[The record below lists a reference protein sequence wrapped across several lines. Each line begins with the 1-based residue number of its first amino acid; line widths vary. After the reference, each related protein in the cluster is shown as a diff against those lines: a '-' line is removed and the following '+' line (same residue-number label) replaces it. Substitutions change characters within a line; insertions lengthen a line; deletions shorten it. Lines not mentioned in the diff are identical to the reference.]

1 MRSLAKFI
9 DPFIEEEIKEYF
21 VAYSGGLDSTVLLS
35 EANDLLK
42 QKKTLKLKAIH
53 INHNYS
59 KNSKKWEKHCKDFC
73 KSKDIDL
80 LIFNIDFSKIKGAS
94 IEEQLRK
101 KRYEIFEKKLS
112 KGGRLFMGHH
122 EDDNIET
129 LVLRLLRGSG
139 TKGARSIPINRKLGK
154 GDIAR
159 PLLSLQKENLNLI
172 AKTKLLKFIH
182 DESNDDN
189 SFDENSPY
197 KPNSPYSASKAASD
211 HLGRAW
217 FKTYGMPIIITNT
230 SNNYGPWQFP
240 EKLIPLTILK
250 CINNEKIPIYGN
262 GEQIRDW
269 IFVDDHSNGILSAIH
284 NGRIG
289 EKYNISSENELM
301 NIDVVKNICTI
312 LDRVFPSNN
321 GKYSELISFV
331 NDRPGH
337 DTRYALGNKK
347 IKTLGWE
354 PKVKWQDGL
363 EITIKWYLKNKDF
376 LNKYSGDR
384 LGRS

>member
-1 MRSLAKFI
+1 MKMKKDNYLITGGYGFIGSSLLRILLNNNNNNVCNIDKLTYSSNLNSLENHDKLSNYKFYKEDI
-9 DPFIEEEIKEYF
+9 CDESSIYKIIK
-21 VAYSGGLDSTVLLS
+21 
-35 EANDLLK
+35 K
-42 QKKTLKLKAIH
+42 QKP
-53 INHNYS
+53 
-59 KNSKKWEKHCKDFC
+59 
-73 KSKDIDL
+73 
-80 LIFNIDFSKIKGAS
+80 SKIIHLAA
-94 IEEQLRK
+94 
-101 KRYEIFEKKLS
+101 
-112 KGGRLFMGHH
+112 
-122 EDDNIET
+122 ET
-129 LVLRLLRGSG
+129 HVD
-139 TKGARSIPINRKLGK
+139 RSIDNPSNFIKSNIMGTYSILNSSCKYW
-154 GDIAR
+154 D
-159 PLLSLQKENLNLI
+159 SLDTKEKSNFKVLI
-172 AKTKLLKFIH
+172 VST
-182 DESNDDN
+182 DEVYGSLSNDQN
-189 SFDENSPY
+189 SFDEDSPY

>member
-1 MRSLAKFI
+1 LRSLEKFI

-35 EANDLLK
+35 EVNDLLK
-42 QKKTLKLKAIH
+42 KKKIGKLKAIH

-159 PLLSLQKENLNLI
+159 PLLSLQKENLKLI
-172 AKTKLLKFIH
+172 AKIKVLKFIH

-189 SFDENSPY
+189 SFDRNYIRNLILPVIEKRWPSYRKNLIKFIMNSKESYEVILEQTKEDLSKVVDKKDIYKINISKLLKLSLQRQKNIILYWVDSLNLNSP
-197 KPNSPYSASKAASD
+197 NSKVLDEILGKFLFASKA
-211 HLGRAW
+211 
-217 FKTYGMPIIITNT
+217 KEP
-230 SNNYGPWQFP
+230 
-240 EKLIPLTILK
+240 KLLWGTK
-250 CINNEKIPIYGN
+250 
-262 GEQIRDW
+262 
-269 IFVDDHSNGILSAIH
+269 
-284 NGRIG
+284 
-289 EKYNISSENELM
+289 
-301 NIDVVKNICTI
+301 
-312 LDRVFPSNN
+312 
-321 GKYSELISFV
+321 
-331 NDRPGH
+331 
-337 DTRYALGNKK
+337 NKK
-347 IKTLGWE
+347 GSVSLSIKKGF
-354 PKVKWQDGL
+354 L
-363 EITIKWYLKNKDF
+363 EATPLI
-376 LNKYSGDR
+376 
-384 LGRS
+384 